1 MAAVAMN
8 ATWTTLPCLSVDCES
23 TGIDPFT
30 ARPVELAAV
39 EVMPDGTTGGSLS
52 PTVNPGIEIPAEAT
66 AIHGITTDYARSFGM
81 DPAEALGAL
90 ADMVWEHIERHRGR
104 AGIVI
109 FNAPY
114 DLPLLIA
121 EAERHGIELPPVGG
135 LILDPLVLDRMAD
148 VYRRDEPVHF
158 KPVADTHDGGFEQAR
173 QHRNGNRKLIRVA
186 GLYDVELGDAAHGAL
201 ADATASGR
209 VLWAM
214 TKRFPKLGRNS
225 LSTLWT
231 KQVHGAERERCRIQD
246 YIRQQRDPL
255 AEVAGGWPIR
265 SQPEKDAAAKGPR
278 KRRPRP
284 APAPAADPVPMD
296 DVQNRRVH
304 ALLAKARPSQDRH
317 QVLTELLGRTITS
330 ARDLS
335 TDDALVVV
343 DALDAEVRTQTT
355 TAGATA

>member
-39 EVMPDGTTGGSLS
+39 EVMPDGETRGEWSWI
-52 PTVNPGIEIPAEAT
+52 VDPGVEIPQG
-66 AIHGITTDYARSFGM
+66 AIDVHGITNERAKAEGIDARVAM
-81 DPAEALGAL
+81 LQIAEILWA
-90 ADMVWEHIERHRGR
+90 HITEHRGR

-121 EAERHGIELPPVGG
+121 EAERHSIELPPVGG

-255 AEVAGGWPIR
+255 AEVIGGWPIR

-278 KRRPRP
+278 KPRPRP
-284 APAPAADPVPMD
+284 VPAPAAEPVPMD
-296 DVQNRRVH
+296 ETQNRRVH
-304 ALLAKARPSQDRH
+304 ALLAKARPGQDRH
-317 QVLTELLGRTITS
+317 AVLTEILGRTITT
-330 ARDLS
+330 AKDLS

-343 DALDAEVRTQTT
+343 EALDAEVRTQTAN
-355 TAGATA
+355 AGATA